1 MKLVMFKLQN
11 PKIFFLLFSFFLV
24 IHSFGQEPKLR
35 KSDLRLMLD
44 FDKTKD
50 PSTGEIPK
58 EKLVSAHY
66 KAKVFK
72 KDKKG
77 IGPTSTINF
86 SGTLAATVSL
96 SWSERGPFTDATG
109 PSNGNTRANS
119 ASTAGRVRAIW
130 PDLADATGKT
140 VWAAGVDGGLWKSTD
155 ITLSPANWV
164 AVDDDQFNNL
174 AITSMTQDPIN
185 TNVLYASTGE
195 SFMSYAGGAPTANA
209 VKGVG
214 VYKSINNG
222 VNWTLIPS
230 TTTAEFPY
238 ITKILCGPNGYI
250 YLATKRTVNS
260 ITSTT
265 QYGSL
270 RRSTDGGTTWTII
283 TPDATI
289 MPNNGNVFGISDI
302 EMSST
307 GRLHVTCGIF
317 GSAQYYAYTDN
328 PGTVSSTIGTGWISA
343 VSPFPNYTTSTD
355 YRHRTELAVN
365 GNTLY
370 ALPVKASTLNADVI
384 YKSTDGGANWAPTT
398 GQIPTATPLTNGQ
411 AYYDLAIAINP
422 ANANECIVGGLD
434 NWKTTDGGATWT
446 KISAWVGTVGQ
457 YVHAD
462 MHNLTWYNNG
472 NSLLFGSDGG
482 VFYSADKGVTIRDR
496 NNGLRIKQFYSTA
509 IHPTATNYFLAGAQ
523 DNGTHQLNA
532 AGLASSIEVLGGDG
546 GFVAIDQTDPSF
558 QFGTYV
564 YGAFRRSING
574 GSSWDR
580 VEFYEGTSTAASQM
594 GQFINAYALDDS
606 SETIYA
612 GASAGSFF
620 RWTTAT
626 TTPANNYFMGGTPP
640 IGAAIISGVTNF
652 GGGQVSAVKIS
663 PYTLNRVFFGTT
675 NGKIVRIDN
684 ANTAVNNPTTVN
696 ITPSAMS
703 AVAAYTSSI
712 NIGTTDNNIIAC
724 YSNYGVSSIW
734 VSSDAGVNWTTIDGD
749 LADMPV
755 RWAMFYPGD
764 DTKAIIATETGVWMT
779 DLING
784 ATTAWT
790 TNSTFPTVRTD
801 MLAYRKLDGTL
812 VAATH
817 GRGLFSTTLPSLT
830 CTPAASTIVPAAAS
844 VCSGTGTTLSLN
856 QVYNTAEYTFQWMT
870 STTSGGTFTNL
881 STTATQATGTL
892 IANTFYKCTITC
904 ITTGNS
910 FTTPEMSVSVT
921 TAPADPSV
929 TPGSRC
935 GTGTVA
941 LSATPPAGATIAWF
955 STATLGT
962 ALATTNAFTTPS
974 ITVSTTYYAES
985 RIGTTCVSATRT
997 PVLATVNA
1005 VPAVPTAGTAG
1016 SRCGT
1021 GSVIINATTP
1031 NGITVDWYAAATL
1044 GTVLANGTGVN
1055 SFTTPSITATTNYF
1069 AQARNTSGGCISAT
1083 RLSVAATVSAAP
1095 AAATA
1100 PVNATRCG
1108 SGTVTLSA
1116 TAAAGTTV
1124 DWYNASTAG
1133 TRVQAGTLTGV
1144 NNYVPTVSATTI
1156 FYAETRNLTG
1166 GCVSATRAAVTATVT
1181 TAPAAPSV
1189 TPGSR
1194 CGTGTVALSAT
1205 PPAGATIAW
1214 FAAATGGTAL
1224 ATTNAFTT
1232 PSITASTT
1240 YHVESRIGTT
1250 CISATRT
1257 AVIATVNAVPAVP
1270 TAGLAGSRC
1279 GTGSVVINATTPAG
1293 ITVDWYAAAT
1303 LGTVLANGTGVNSFT
1318 TPSITATTNY
1328 FAQARNTSGGCI
1340 SATRLSVAATVSAAP
1355 TAATAPVNATRCA
1368 TGTVTLSATAATG
1381 TTVDWYDASTAGTRL
1396 KVGTLTGVNT
1406 YVPTVSAT
1414 TIFYAG
1420 TRNLTTG
1427 CVSATRVAVTAFVG
1441 PPAAPSVTPGSRCGT
1456 GTVALSAT
1464 PPAGATIAWFST
1476 ATLGTALATTNAFT
1490 TPSITVSTTYY
1501 AESRFGTTCVSATR
1515 TPVLATVN
1523 AVSLVPTAGLAG
1535 SRCGTGS
1542 VIINA
1547 TTPAGTTVDWYAA
1560 ATGGT
1565 VLANGTGVNSFNTP
1579 SITATTNYFAQARNS
1594 TTGCISA
1601 TRLSVAA
1608 TVNAI
1613 PAAPASIAVV
1623 GGTSS
1628 AGTLTICPV
1637 LNTNYTYTAA
1647 AVTGISI
1654 FNWTIPI
1661 CATPS
1666 TTPISTTRT
1675 LIAKFN
1681 GAGTTDSIKVQSKS
1695 TAGCLS
1701 VVRKVRV
1708 TSLSTCPACTVPVV
1722 ESINSAVSKGTLK
1735 TKTVEPMVV
1744 NVFPN
1749 PTAGSFNLNVK
1760 SSSTELIQ
1768 VRILDAQGRLI
1779 NKLTTTPSKTT
1790 LLGSNLLA
1798 GVYYFE
1804 IKQGNEVKQV
1814 KVVKF

>member
-1 MKLVMFKLQN
+1 MLKLQT
-11 PKIFFLLFSFFLV
+11 PKIFFFLLSFFLV
-24 IHSFGQEPKLR
+24 INSFGQEPKLR

-58 EKLVSAHY
+58 EKLVSAHD

-289 MPNNGNVFGISDI
+289 MPNNGNIFGISDI

-844 VCSGTGTTLSLN
+844 VCSGTGTTLSLS

-870 STTSGGTFTNL
+870 SATSGGTFTNL

-910 FTTPEMSVSVT
+910 FTTPEMSVS
-921 TAPADPSV
+921 
-929 TPGSRC
+929 
-935 GTGTVA
+935 
-941 LSATPPAGATIAWF
+941 
-955 STATLGT
+955 
-962 ALATTNAFTTPS
+962 
-974 ITVSTTYYAES
+974 
-985 RIGTTCVSATRT
+985 
-997 PVLATVNA
+997 
-1005 VPAVPTAGTAG
+1005 
-1016 SRCGT
+1016 
-1021 GSVIINATTP
+1021 
-1031 NGITVDWYAAATL
+1031 
-1044 GTVLANGTGVN
+1044 
-1055 SFTTPSITATTNYF
+1055 
-1069 AQARNTSGGCISAT
+1069 
-1083 RLSVAATVSAAP
+1083 
-1095 AAATA
+1095 
-1100 PVNATRCG
+1100 
-1108 SGTVTLSA
+1108 
-1116 TAAAGTTV
+1116 
-1124 DWYNASTAG
+1124 
-1133 TRVQAGTLTGV
+1133 
-1144 NNYVPTVSATTI
+1144 
-1156 FYAETRNLTG
+1156 
-1166 GCVSATRAAVTATVT
+1166 VT

-1760 SSSTELIQ
+1760 SSSSELIQ